1 MSAADDTSADLTK
14 SFRAQAFGSIKPAR
28 LSVGLSDNSADV
40 TLVKGGKQVG
50 NIFSNSKKASAKAAD
65 DPFNATGGKFKQES
79 KSLLAMRLEHSRSDS
94 ESEEQRETPRMWE
107 DAANRSSKK
116 GSRGVRSKKQ
126 SKQGEAEE
134 VKGATRKDAVDA
146 SLSDMSH
153 IREQLVTMEAHTS
166 NADRDKASVHLKP
179 PATPSSKHKA
189 EIETEG
195 SSSKKGKRAG
205 KANSKQ
211 DQQQSSSQKKGQSS
225 AAESDEEEDDE
236 SDGENSDEDRSPDQE
251 RSSGRR
257 AQKKPP
263 IAAMMSISAYSGLP
277 AAS

>member
-40 TLVKGGKQVG
+40 TLVKGAKQVG
-50 NIFSNSKKASAKAAD
+50 NIFSNSKKPSARGAD
-65 DPFNATGGKFKQES
+65 DPFNATGKKQES
-79 KSLLAMRLEHSRSDS
+79 KSLLAMRRDDSRSES

-107 DAANRSSKK
+107 DAANQSSKK
-116 GSRGVRSKKQ
+116 GSRGMKSKKQ
-126 SKQGEAEE
+126 SGQGEEEE
-134 VKGATRKDAVDA
+134 VKGSKQKGGEEA

-153 IREQLVTMEAHTS
+153 IREQLMTMEGHTS

>member
-50 NIFSNSKKASAKAAD
+50 NIFSNSKKPSARGAD
-65 DPFNATGGKFKQES
+65 DPFNATGGKGKQES
-79 KSLLAMRLEHSRSDS
+79 RSLLAMRRDDSRSES

-107 DAANRSSKK
+107 DAANQSSKK
-116 GSRGVRSKKQ
+116 GSRGMKSKKQ
-126 SKQGEAEE
+126 SRQGEEEE
-134 VKGATRKDAVDA
+134 VKGSTRKVAVDA

-153 IREQLVTMEAHTS
+153 IREQLVTMEGPTS

-189 EIETEG
+189 EVETEG
-195 SSSKKGKRAG
+195 SSGKKGKRAG
-205 KANSKQ
+205 KANSK
-211 DQQQSSSQKKGQSS
+211 
-225 AAESDEEEDDE
+225 
-236 SDGENSDEDRSPDQE
+236 
-251 RSSGRR
+251 
-257 AQKKPP
+257 
-263 IAAMMSISAYSGLP
+263 
-277 AAS
+277 

>member
-79 KSLLAMRLEHSRSDS
+79 KSLLAMRLENSRSES

-116 GSRGVRSKKQ
+116 GSRGMRSKKQ
-126 SKQGEAEE
+126 SKQGEEEE
-134 VKGATRKDAVDA
+134 VKGATRKDGVDA

-153 IREQLVTMEAHTS
+153 IREQLVTMEGFTS

-195 SSSKKGKRAG
+195 SSKKGKRAG
-205 KANSKQ
+205 NSNSKQ
-211 DQQQSSSQKKGQSS
+211 DQQQRSSRKKGQSS
-225 AAESDEEEDDE
+225 AAESDDEEEDKSE
-236 SDGENSDEDRSPDQE
+236 GENSADDRSPDQE
-251 RSSGRR
+251 RI
-257 AQKKPP
+257 QKKPP

-277 AAS
+277 AASAMDLP

>member
-116 GSRGVRSKKQ
+116 GSRGVRSKNQ

-189 EIETEG
+189 EVETEG
-195 SSSKKGKRAG
+195 SSKKGKRA
-205 KANSKQ
+205 ANSNSKQ
-211 DQQQSSSQKKGQSS
+211 DQSP
-225 AAESDEEEDDE
+225 AAESENEEEDKSE
-236 SDGENSDEDRSPDQE
+236 GENSADETSPDQL
-251 RSSGRR
+251 RV
-257 AQKKPP
+257 QKKPP

-277 AAS
+277 PASAMDLP